1 MRTLW
6 NFLQSKVA
14 PGLGLVV
21 IVVALVLL
29 VFAVFLGILR
39 MGRAV
44 VSELDDR
51 DGSSAASQCVETEPG
66 AVTPGTTPSRT
77 VALTPESQSITFKFD
92 AERGLLRLPVAI
104 TADPPLTGIDPSEL
118 YVSTRQLERE
128 DHHTTFPNQLTH
140 TTPTITGDGS
150 TIFFDLC
157 LDSHNVQA
165 GKYTGFVK
173 VGGRAA
179 TVTPTTISVV
189 ATARSFYW
197 FIPGA
202 FAMLAAVLIVLTLK
216 GVADYQREL
225 KGSGQEFN
233 PRTALTY
240 IWQWKEGRLITSLVG
255 VGTATF
261 VGFGIYNTDTT
272 WGDDSYQDSVA
283 LVSAAIAAVGA
294 QGILDGLRG
303 GSAAVQEERAERRS
317 APPS

>member
-6 NFLQSKVA
+6 TFLHLKVA
-14 PGLGLVV
+14 PLLGLVV
-21 IVVALVLL
+21 ILVVLVLL
-29 VFAVFLGILR
+29 VFSLFVGILR

-44 VSELDDR
+44 VSELEDR
-51 DGSSAASQCVETEPG
+51 DGSPAASQCVETKPG
-66 AVTPGTTPSRT
+66 AIRPGPTPAKP

-92 AERGLLRLPVAI
+92 AHRGLLRLPVAI
-104 TADPPLTGIDPSEL
+104 TADPSLTGIDPSEL

-150 TIFFDLC
+150 TILFDLC
-157 LDSHNVQA
+157 LDSHGVQA

-179 TVTPTTISVV
+179 TVAPTTISVV

-225 KGSGQEFN
+225 KGSSQKFE

-303 GSAAVQEERAERRS
+303 GSTALQEERAEGRS
-317 APPS
+317 EGPS